1 MEVKVRPSHLKYMI
15 KIMTVDTAAVPENKK
30 TNPSITKR
38 DRRDVIRQV
47 REITGLDDNFINQ
60 TIEACKDSTGRYSLE
75 QVINLLFDDNLRNN
89 LQQSTH
95 NNQNQNQSHPN
106 PNASVQAT
114 ATPLSPPTSD
124 RNHGDT
130 ITDDVIEI
138 SPENDNQ
145 QTIDDDLERHIIFIF
160 QSFKN
165 NKQLHGENHIN
176 GNNIQLKY
184 LIYPPMLIDSKQQKL
199 LTYMPCRDEYQR
211 EYLNQPENRLPIL
224 NNDQ

>member
-1 MEVKVRPSHLKYMI
+1 
-15 KIMTVDTAAVPENKK
+15 MTVDTAAVPETKK

-89 LQQSTH
+89 LQQSSSQST
-95 NNQNQNQSHPN
+95 NNNNNNNQSHSNSNVP
-106 PNASVQAT
+106 VQAT
-114 ATPLSPPTSD
+114 AAALPPQTSD

-145 QTIDDDLERHIIFIF
+145 QTIDDDLER
-160 QSFKN
+160 
-165 NKQLHGENHIN
+165 LE
-176 GNNIQLKY
+176 
-184 LIYPPMLIDSKQQKL
+184 
-199 LTYMPCRDEYQR
+199 
-211 EYLNQPENRLPIL
+211 
-224 NNDQ
+224 

>member
-1 MEVKVRPSHLKYMI
+1 
-15 KIMTVDTAAVPENKK
+15 MTVDTAAVPETKK

-89 LQQSTH
+89 LQQSSSQST
-95 NNQNQNQSHPN
+95 NNNNNNNQSHSNSNVP
-106 PNASVQAT
+106 VQAT
-114 ATPLSPPTSD
+114 AAALPPQTSD

-145 QTIDDDLERHIIFIF
+145 QTIDDDLERALQLSRETVEQIIDESDIAERK
-160 QSFKN
+160 SLDEPVGLKN
-165 NKQLHGENHIN
+165 IGNTCWFNSIVQALYTLPYFRQL
-176 GNNIQLKY
+176 
-184 LIYPPMLIDSKQQKL
+184 
-199 LTYMPCRDEYQR
+199 
-211 EYLNQPENRLPIL
+211 IL
-224 NNDQ
+224 NFPRSVINRELNESVC